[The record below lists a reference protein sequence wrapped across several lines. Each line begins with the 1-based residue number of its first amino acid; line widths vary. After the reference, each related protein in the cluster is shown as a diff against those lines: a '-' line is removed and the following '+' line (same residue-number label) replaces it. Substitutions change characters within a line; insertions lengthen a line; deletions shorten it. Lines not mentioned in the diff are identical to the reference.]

1 MPLKTK
7 VKVGNITNLSD
18 ARYCAGMGV
27 DLLGFPLKNTDGSP
41 LSPGK
46 FTDITGWVSG
56 PAFVLE
62 TGDANLAEVYQTIAS
77 YPAQYIELDAS
88 QLDRFDPA
96 YIEKLIVSVDIHH
109 WEKWKNKIIQAK
121 DSIAY
126 LLIRNDREGNPTDV
140 KSLMEEMAQS
150 CAVLLGFG
158 VVKETLADVLQLP
171 IAGISLRGSDEEKP
185 GVKEYHL
192 ADILE
197 ALDED

>member
-27 DLLGFPLKNTDGSP
+27 DLLGFPLKNTDGSL
-41 LSPGK
+41 LSPAK
-46 FTDITGWVSG
+46 FMDITGWVSG

-62 TGDANLAEVYQTIAS
+62 AGEANLADIYKTITS
-77 YPAQYIELDAS
+77 YPAQYVELDVS
-88 QLDRFDPA
+88 QLHEFDPA
-96 YIEKLIVSVDIHH
+96 YIERLIVSVDIHH

-121 DSIAY
+121 NSIAY
-126 LLIRNDREGNPTDV
+126 LLIRNDREGNPTDL
-140 KSLMEEMAQS
+140 KALMEEMAQS
-150 CAVLLGFG
+150 CALLLGFG
-158 VVKETLADVLQLP
+158 VVKENLAEVLHLP
-171 IAGISLRGSDEEKP
+171 IAGISLSGSDEEKP

-197 ALDED
+197 ALDAD